1 MSTEGNIITDWLN
14 KNSNPQI
21 ERQVELEA
29 FELEKHYFA
38 LNFAYYIARNNYK
51 QYSNGWANMFSK
63 AKTTEEL
70 LIEFKNSIK

>member
-1 MSTEGNIITDWLN
+1 MKTEGNIITDWLIEN
-14 KNSNPQI
+14 HDSEI

-38 LNFAYYIARNNYK
+38 LNFAEYIARNSYK
-51 QYSNGWANMFSK
+51 HYSNGWANMFSK